1 MRLKDKKM
9 TLTALDIVRFDLNPK
24 VICWIADYK
33 CISANFKHHNAV
45 DLVLR
50 LSFNNLTPTL
60 KKQQIQF
67 KNNNNQKTNGYN
79 FKKFKQ
85 NTSHEWQWEGW
96 QMNCDCYLTARDAP
110 CDKGSGD
117 TSHLTGQIDPPSHL
131 LCQLNLPLCI
141 LDLGC
146 TWGQISSNSALHRQ
160 DYRNA
165 DSQTF

>member
-1 MRLKDKKM
+1 M

-67 KNNNNQKTNGYN
+67 KNNNNRKTNGYN

-85 NTSHEWQWEGW
+85 NTSHEWQW
-96 QMNCDCYLTARDAP
+96 NCDELWLLPDCQR
-110 CDKGSGD
+110 CSMWQRVWG
-117 TSHLTGQIDPPSHL
+117 HLSPHRSNWPTLPPSLSAQSPSLHPWSGVHL
-131 LCQLNLPLCI
+131 GTDIQ
-141 LDLGC
+141 
-146 TWGQISSNSALHRQ
+146 
-160 DYRNA
+160 
-165 DSQTF
+165 